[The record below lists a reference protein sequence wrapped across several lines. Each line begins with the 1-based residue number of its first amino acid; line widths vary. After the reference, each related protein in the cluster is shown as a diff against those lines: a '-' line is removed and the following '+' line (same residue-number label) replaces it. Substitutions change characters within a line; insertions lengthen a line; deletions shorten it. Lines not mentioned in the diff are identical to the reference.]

1 MICEVYNNLVDEIL
15 NESLAIGYISDLNR
29 ELEKLKRQLKG
40 NKEQFRNELKKIK
53 KRLISKLIKENYK
66 KLLSDFFPHL
76 KDKTQLSDTEFQS
89 LLFSNPDNW
98 SNLSIENFQN
108 FSHTVENSINYFYQR
123 HNHEYDNI
131 KYLRHDYVK

>member
-89 LLFSNPDNW
+89 LLFSNPENW
-98 SNLSIENFQN
+98 SNISIEDFQN

-123 HNHEYDNI
+123 NNHEYDNI

>member
-40 NKEQFRNELKKIK
+40 NKEQFRNELKMIK
-53 KRLISKLIKENYK
+53 KRLISKFIKENYK

-76 KDKTQLSDTEFQS
+76 KDKTQLSDTEFYS
-89 LLFSNPDNW
+89 LLFSNPENW

-123 HNHEYDNI
+123 HNHEYDNL